1 MSEPNGS
8 AASLLAGNP
17 EPNPAGSG
25 DSGSGNPP
33 PAPAS
38 TATTW
43 LEGVADPETLAWA
56 GKKGWKTPGDAL
68 ASHRE
73 LEKMLGGE
81 KVPVPKDPNDKAA
94 WDLFFKAAG
103 RPESPDGYELSKV
116 EGIDPEIAKEAAAAF
131 HGAGM
136 TPAQVKA
143 ALDLHGK
150 QIAAQA
156 SAADNAFMQQ
166 SAADQADLR
175 KEWGANFDSRLEAGR
190 RAAAAFGFDGDTIAK
205 LDRAIG
211 TKALLTKFADIGAKL
226 TEAPMRGNG
235 AETDSQF
242 LTKEGANA
250 RITALK
256 KDPEWAARWMNGG
269 ARERE
274 ELSRLQKI
282 AVS

>member
-17 EPNPAGSG
+17 EPNPAGSS
-25 DSGSGNPP
+25 DSGSGNPIP
-33 PAPAS
+33 PPS
-38 TATTW
+38 TTSW

-94 WDLFFKAAG
+94 WDLFHKAAG
-103 RPESPDGYELSKV
+103 RPETPDGYELSKI

-136 TPAQVKA
+136 TPSQVKA

-150 QIAAQA
+150 QIAAQTA
-156 SAADNAFMQQ
+156 SADQAFLQQ

-175 KEWGANFDSRLEAGR
+175 KEWGINFDSRLEAGR
-190 RAAAAFGFDGDTIAK
+190 RAAAAFGFDGETISK

-211 TKALLTKFADIGAKL
+211 TKALLTKFADIGSKL
-226 TEAPMRGNG
+226 MEAPMRGDRT
-235 AETDSQF
+235 AESDGF

>member
-17 EPNPAGSG
+17 EPNPAGSS
-25 DSGSGNPP
+25 DSGSGSPT
-33 PAPAS
+33 PAPAANS
-38 TATTW
+38 W

-94 WDLFFKAAG
+94 WDLFHKAAG
-103 RPESPDGYELSKV
+103 RPETPDGYELSKV

-150 QIAAQA
+150 QIAAQT

-175 KEWGANFDSRLEAGR
+175 KEWGINFDSRLEAGR
-190 RAAAAFGFDGDTIAK
+190 RAAAAFGFDGETIAK

-226 TEAPMRGNG
+226 MEAPMRGDRT
-235 AETDSQF
+235 AESDGF

-250 RITALK
+250 RIAALK